1 MVQLAI
7 FAAIATI
14 VIPFGIRYVAGP
26 QGFRTPMTLTATMTD
41 AFGLTAGTSV
51 TVRGVQVGTVD
62 DVWLTPDGTA
72 MVRLAIDP
80 DTRI

>member
-1 MVQLAI
+1 MS
-7 FAAIATI
+7 
-14 VIPFGIRYVAGP
+14 
-26 QGFRTPMTLTATMTD
+26 D

-62 DVWLTPDGTA
+62 DVWLSPDGTA

-80 DTRI
+80 DTRIPVTRS